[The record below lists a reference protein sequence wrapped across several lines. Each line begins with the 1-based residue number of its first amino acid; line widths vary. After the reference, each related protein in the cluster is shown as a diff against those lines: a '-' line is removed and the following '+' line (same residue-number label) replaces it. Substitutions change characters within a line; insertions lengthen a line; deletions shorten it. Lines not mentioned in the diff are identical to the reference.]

1 MARTP
6 QIVDQWGNPVSTS
19 QLQQE
24 VAAPTLGGVRSVWTP
39 TIVSGLTPIGL
50 AEILRSAARGYPD
63 QFFALATEMEERD
76 LHYAAVLGTRKR
88 AITGIKPIVVA
99 GSADAEDEKIADAVR
114 ELVERPEFA
123 DDYLAD
129 LLDALGKGYSV
140 IETVWD
146 RSGREW
152 SPSRY
157 EWRDQRHFQIDQRDG
172 RSLRLKSSGNM
183 DGIELPP
190 YQFTVHRP
198 KLMSGLP
205 IRAGLA
211 RLAAW
216 AFLFKSYT
224 LKDWMAF
231 LEVYGMPLRVGKF
244 GRGASLEDRRVL
256 LQAVRDI
263 SSDAAAIIP
272 KEMEIEFIEA
282 AGGSGNAVFSSK
294 AEYLDRQTSKGVL
307 GQTMTTDDGSSL
319 SQATIHEN
327 VRHDIARA
335 DARQTAAAAN
345 RGLIR
350 PFVDLNYG
358 PRKHYPTLVIP
369 ITENEDI
376 AALVDAVTR
385 LVPLGLKVSMS
396 EVRERIGFEEPDEKA
411 ELLVPSASRPPAIE
425 TGARPTPEAAGETG
439 VTPPEKA
446 AARLRTPCPSC
457 GGFHATAADKRP
469 ELDEL
474 VDDALSDWEA
484 GLDPLLKPLRK
495 LVETSS
501 SYSELEA
508 GLDDLIAKMDAGPL
522 ADRLTKLM
530 MKARGLGDL
539 GDGRA

>member
-1 MARTP
+1 MARSP
-6 QIVDQWGNPVSTS
+6 QIIDQWGNPVSTR
-19 QLQQE
+19 QLKQE
-24 VAAPTLGGVRSVWTP
+24 VAAPTLGGVHSVWTP

-50 AEILRSAARGYPD
+50 AEILRAAARGYPD

-88 AITGIKPIVVA
+88 AITGIKPIVV
-99 GSADAEDEKIADAVR
+99 SASDAPEDEKIADAVR
-114 ELVERPEFA
+114 ELVEQPEFA

-140 IETVWD
+140 VETIWD
-146 RSGREW
+146 RSGKEW
-152 SPSRY
+152 MPARY

-172 RSLRLKSSGNM
+172 RTLRLKTTGDMN
-183 DGIELPP
+183 GIDLPP

-231 LEVYGMPLRVGKF
+231 IEVYGMPLRVGKF
-244 GRGASLEDRRVL
+244 GRGASLDDRRVL

-272 KEMEIEFIEA
+272 KEMEIEFIEV
-282 AGGSGNAVFSSK
+282 AGASGNAVFSEKS
-294 AEYLDRQTSKGVL
+294 EYLDRQISKGVL

-319 SQATIHEN
+319 SQAAVHEN

-335 DARQTAAAAN
+335 DARQTAIAAN
-345 RGLIR
+345 RDLIR
-350 PFVDLNYG
+350 PFVDLNFG
-358 PRKHYPTLVIP
+358 RPAKYPTLVIP

-376 AALVDAVTR
+376 KALVDAVER
-385 LVPLGLKVSMS
+385 LVPLGLKVGMAD
-396 EVRERIGFEEPDEKA
+396 VRERVGFEEPDDGV
-411 ELLVPSASRPPAIE
+411 ELLSTPTSRPPVVE
-425 TGARPTPEAAGETG
+425 TGKPAAKKPEPANDQPTEQ
-439 VTPPEKA
+439 A
-446 AARLRTPCPSC
+446 AARLRTKCPDC
-457 GGFHATAADKRP
+457 GGYHATAADERP
-469 ELDEL
+469 ELDVL
-474 VDDALSDWEA
+474 VDDALSDWEG
-484 GLDPLLKPLRK
+484 GLEPLMKPLRT
-495 LVETSS
+495 LVETAT
-501 SYSELEA
+501 SYAQLEA

-522 ADRLTKLM
+522 ADRLAKLM
-530 MKARGLGDL
+530 MKARGLGDI